1 MRLPEKR
8 HDLPEPKNWYRLVGP
23 GAIMVATSLGSG
35 EIYFWPNLSVSVGAW
50 ILLVGVAALWMQYV
64 MNTEISRWLQNPKM
78 GFSCVSTCGLIPDQG
93 WLH

>member
-50 ILLVGVAALWMQYV
+50 ILLVGVAALWMQ
-64 MNTEISRWLQNPKM
+64 
-78 GFSCVSTCGLIPDQG
+78 
-93 WLH
+93 